1 MLTEYSSFVRCERCE
16 GRVPLSNWA
25 LLENDG
31 RLMLHHM
38 KCENGHPFHIY
49 NETADNKLAQAPGT
63 GQWPCN
69 CALGH
74 VRPSSR

>member
-1 MLTEYSSFVRCERCE
+1 MLTVYAEFVRCEQLGCG
-16 GRVPLSNWA
+16 GRVPLSNWVP
-25 LLENDG
+25 LGNDG

-38 KCENGHPFHIY
+38 KCENKHPFHIY

-69 CALGH
+69 CAWG
-74 VRPSSR
+74 SR